1 MNFARGSKVGYSGP
15 NLNDSNESSSLNG
28 YHNNASSSS
37 SSSSSGSRHVSFED
51 SNDQWDHYRME
62 RGLGKKNLQWMPYL
76 TMFGTMISFFA
87 VGVLVTNRLSSS
99 GFGDSSYYSGNYF
112 TSIDSSYANP
122 STSTLTTASSTSS
135 PQITYYNEY
144 TQYNPLKGEYPWTD
158 IVEPHRVTYFK
169 VSNADSSDQYYYE
182 WYVNGYH
189 HTTGTLANITFV
201 DDPGTFETITL
212 KKVATAD
219 DEVVGTTEL
228 TAIDRSGPRSFLPSH
243 LHYAARSHPRRTE
256 TVWRKLL

>member
-1 MNFARGSKVGYSGP
+1 LVADKQMNFARGSKVGYSGP

-99 GFGDSSYYSGNYF
+99 GFAAGAV
-112 TSIDSSYANP
+112 TSA
-122 STSTLTTASSTSS
+122 STRS
-135 PQITYYNEY
+135 P
-144 TQYNPLKGEYPWTD
+144 
-158 IVEPHRVTYFK
+158 R
-169 VSNADSSDQYYYE
+169 AMM
-182 WYVNGYH
+182 VNGAI
-189 HTTGTLANITFV
+189 TGVLVAV
-201 DDPGTFETITL
+201 FEGFGGL
-212 KKVATAD
+212 K
-219 DEVVGTTEL
+219 L
-228 TAIDRSGPRSFLPSH
+228 
-243 LHYAARSHPRRTE
+243 
-256 TVWRKLL
+256 